1 MTPRIFLPASL
12 FAAALCQA
20 VAAQEAVEGAERTY
34 LEACAGCHGPEAHGD
49 GPTAA
54 LLTVDVPDLTLIA
67 ARNDGDFDAAR
78 IVQLIDGRDGLAAHG
93 GPMPM
98 FGGLLTGPSV
108 VLDAKDGSPVST
120 SAPILELVH
129 WLETLQ
135 REATEEG
142 AQ

>member
-1 MTPRIFLPASL
+1 MARPASTPIRGGRSRRARHL
-12 FAAALCQA
+12 WP
-20 VAAQEAVEGAERTY
+20 GR
-34 LEACAGCHGPEAHGD
+34 GSR
-49 GPTAA
+49 
-54 LLTVDVPDLTLIA
+54 VDVPDLTLIA

-120 SAPILELVH
+120 TAPILELVR

-135 REATEEG
+135 REAAEEG